1 VIQRALRKAQLLVLL
16 AVVSAASADVS
27 APPPADWIE
36 VTADGK
42 FSIMAPRGTTF
53 SRTSGI
59 DSFTGVFNAP
69 GFAIYADYG
78 AHTNPLERD
87 RNNTAYVERTLD
99 VHGKPGKLVA
109 ARTRAGDRSY
119 FIGMH
124 IANVGRSVVGMTG
137 LTLTCNLEREQ
148 DLAIVETVYSSV
160 QFK

>member
-1 VIQRALRKAQLLVLL
+1 VIHRALREAQLLVLL
-16 AVVSAASADVS
+16 AVAGAAGADVT

-36 VTADGK
+36 VAADGK

-53 SRTSGI
+53 SRTPGI

-78 AHTNPLERD
+78 AHTDRLERD
-87 RNNTAYVERTLD
+87 RSKAAYAERTLNVD
-99 VHGKPGKLVA
+99 GKPGKLVV
-109 ARTRAGDRSY
+109 ARPGAGARSY

-124 IANVGRSVVGMTG
+124 IDLRRSAVGMTG

-160 QFK
+160 RFK